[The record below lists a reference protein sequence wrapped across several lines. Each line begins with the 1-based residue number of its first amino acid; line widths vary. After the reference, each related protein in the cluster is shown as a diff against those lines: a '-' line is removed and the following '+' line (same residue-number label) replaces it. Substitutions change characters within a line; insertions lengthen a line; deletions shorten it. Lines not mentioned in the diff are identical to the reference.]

1 LHSDFTIA
9 PMQPLLLAWIAAN
22 RVTEGGGV
30 MGPEERLTLDQALRG
45 ITTNAAY
52 VLGMEQEVGSIEPGK
67 KADFTVLADDPYE
80 LDPMKLKDIPI
91 AGTVFEGVAHPTAEA
106 TVGKSK

>member
-1 LHSDFTIA
+1 
-9 PMQPLLLAWIAAN
+9 MQPLLLAWIAAN

-52 VLGMEQEVGSIEPGK
+52 ALGMEQGVGSIEPGK

-80 LDPMKLKDIPI
+80 LDVMKLKDIPV
-91 AGTVFEGVAHPTAEA
+91 AGTVVEGVAHPTTGE
-106 TVGKSK
+106 TIGRQQ